1 MSLSDFTKAAPDMSV
16 DAEDMFV
23 KYFRRGKIIRKSS
36 IRAQESGLM
45 PQAIVEETMREL
57 IATKLV
63 WDAGPRRNLLE
74 LSPPGTKLIKELM
87 K

>member
-1 MSLSDFTKAAPDMSV
+1 MSLADFTKAAPDMSV

-23 KYFRRGKIIRKSS
+23 KYFRRGSVIRKSS
-36 IRAQESGLM
+36 IRSQESGLM

-63 WDAGPRRNLLE
+63 WDSGRNRNLLE
-74 LSPPGTKLIKELM
+74 LSPPGKKLIKALM